1 MNNFDFLRDEP
12 RFAAFAGVAISAERI
27 ILIDPDVCILNCRR
41 AMEFAIKWIY
51 SVETS
56 LETPY
61 QDNLHSL
68 LNSEDF
74 RDYVGNGDD
83 WIIYEEKATV
93 WLTITGVRDLT
104 RLCFAWRIC
113 IYLWTLFHVV
123 MYGDMSRE
131 NLIEMPY

>member
-27 ILIDPDVCILNCRR
+27 ILIDPDMCILNCRR

-74 RDYVGNGDD
+74 RDYV
-83 WIIYEEKATV
+83 
-93 WLTITGVRDLT
+93 
-104 RLCFAWRIC
+104 
-113 IYLWTLFHVV
+113 
-123 MYGDMSRE
+123 
-131 NLIEMPY
+131 

>member
-12 RFAAFAGVAISAERI
+12 RFATFAGIAISAEKI
-27 ILIDPDVCILNCRR
+27 ILMDPDACILNCRR

-56 LETPY
+56 LEAPY

-74 RDYVGNGDD
+74 RDYVGN
-83 WIIYEEKATV
+83 
-93 WLTITGVRDLT
+93 DLWR
-104 RLCFAWRIC
+104 RLDYIRRKGNSVAHNNSF
-113 IYLWTLFHVV
+113 
-123 MYGDMSRE
+123 
-131 NLIEMPY
+131 